1 MHSVSCCC
9 SKASVLLLVRRLLV
23 CMITYFYKC
32 YCSVLESGFMHPLDS
47 LIISQLP
54 NKFPGILHF
63 TIPFNRNKK
72 DINKRTQS
80 QLIRLIRV
88 VFSNGAVVN

>member
-1 MHSVSCCC
+1 
-9 SKASVLLLVRRLLV
+9 
-23 CMITYFYKC
+23 
-32 YCSVLESGFMHPLDS
+32 MHPLDS